1 MLSHLMKNSIVAV
14 KLFNGVVQLELQ
26 RRQNS
31 LKARALILQMGD
43 MMGALLVG
51 DSSCAPTRSLSL
63 LFYPTPAIAFC
74 RGPYPSNGDRTKCSR
89 SHSSSYEGH

>member
-1 MLSHLMKNSIVAV
+1 MLSHLMKNLIVAV

-51 DSSCAPTRSLSL
+51 DSSCAVTQ
-63 LFYPTPAIAFC
+63 
-74 RGPYPSNGDRTKCSR
+74 
-89 SHSSSYEGH
+89 